1 MSKLKPKTVR
11 TCLLAAGLSL
21 GFATATFLAQSGAA
35 FAQDDAEELEI
46 VFVPPVDG
54 APAERIGAGTRG
66 SGSPS
71 AQLKLMVPKGGALTG
86 SQSPALYWW
95 NAKPYDGMLT
105 VTLTRDGTDTPLLNL
120 EEKVTL
126 QGGLNTISLGDVG
139 VRLKAG
145 DIYRWA
151 VSIVS
156 GNRTVTQS
164 SYIEFRKS
172 DMSATDSS
180 AKMAKALAGAGLWYD
195 AFALVAK
202 DPKLS
207 GARMAMLKQVGIKL
221 PN

>member
-1 MSKLKPKTVR
+1 
-11 TCLLAAGLSL
+11 AAGLSL

-207 GARMAMLKQVGIKL
+207 GARTAMLKQVGIKL

>member
-1 MSKLKPKTVR
+1 MSMSKPKTVR

-21 GFATATFLAQSGAA
+21 GLAAASFMSPPNAA
-35 FAQDDAEELEI
+35 FAQDDAETLEI

-66 SGSPS
+66 TGSPS

-86 SQSPALYWW
+86 SASPALYWW
-95 NAKPYDGMLT
+95 NAKPYDGVLSVT
-105 VTLTRDGTDTPLLNL
+105 VTRDGTDTPLLNL
-120 EEKVTL
+120 QEKVSL
-126 QGGLNTISLGDVG
+126 QEGLNTIALGDVG

-151 VSIVS
+151 VSIVAD
-156 GNRTVTQS
+156 NRTVTQS

-172 DMSATDSS
+172 DLGATDSA

-195 AFALVAK
+195 AFALVAS

-207 GARMAMLKQVGIKL
+207 GARTAMLKQVGIKL

>member
-1 MSKLKPKTVR
+1 MRKPEPKTVR
-11 TCLLAAGLSL
+11 TRLLAAGLSL
-21 GFATATFLAQSGAA
+21 GLAAATFLALPGPAY
-35 FAQDDAEELEI
+35 AQDDAEELEI

-66 SGSPS
+66 TGSPS

-86 SQSPALYWW
+86 SESPALYWW

-151 VSIVS
+151 VSIVA

-172 DMSATDSS
+172 DMSATASS

-195 AFALVAK
+195 AFALVAR

-207 GARMAMLKQVGIKL
+207 GARTAMLKQVGIQL